1 MGPSF
6 VIERCEFLYK
16 QQWRHRTFK
25 GLVTFLTGPAG
36 SGKSTGAE
44 SLLYALGLTRGT
56 VMPEVRQCDLI
67 RLVFRVAGTRW
78 RASRSGRSPGGQVIF
93 NNLSDSAEPERS
105 FPVQA
110 SKAGEVSASD
120 FVLKLFGI
128 PPMRSGAVSLNL
140 SHVYRVM
147 ALGQATIATEYLG
160 GLSKA
165 ERVLLFE
172 ALLGLRDV
180 ELDRLENAADDAD
193 HRYGKAKRLLNQF
206 NKLRETGVLAD
217 PEAVRAQHAA
227 TTRAHQDT
235 VRQWDEA
242 NAAYGL
248 AAGEYGRLHAM
259 FEVADKERATARQ
272 RADEAAALL
281 RAAAE
286 EQGRAHGR
294 LNALK
299 DAAAE
304 KGVKDCPD
312 CGQSLPER
320 DAGLCPVC
328 GQACAPDSG
337 HDERRQEQLARAQAE
352 LDRAVMIRGKREE
365 TARVAAGAAARADS
379 AARAALTARDAYDKQ
394 TLAPQRTKVH
404 ELEKTA
410 HGLSK
415 EIEQLAVRLE
425 EAGYIAAQER
435 EVRAREEERKAA
447 FRDRDAARTAREQ
460 RRKELLHRWSELFLA
475 RVREIDP
482 SKSIAAI
489 DAEDFTT
496 LVDGKAFEDSSVAGG
511 PKTITNIA
519 VLLSLRDLARE
530 EPAVTVPPFLL
541 IDSPLS
547 GFGAQGLD
555 EQTSSRLLKALI
567 VAADDPSPDG
577 FACQIITV
585 TNDPMPQAYPGV
597 REIRLSPEHRY
608 FDHAPLLEEPITS

>member
-6 VIERCEFLYK
+6 VIERFEFFYK
-16 QQWRHRTFK
+16 NEWRFRAFK

-36 SGKSTGAE
+36 SGKSSGAE
-44 SLLYALGLTRGT
+44 SLLYALGLTKST
-56 VMPEVRQCDLI
+56 VMPEVRRCDVV

-78 RASRSGRSPGGQVIF
+78 QASRSGRSSGGQVIF
-93 NNLSDSAEPERS
+93 ENLSSSTEPDRS

-110 SKAGEVSASD
+110 AKAGETSASD
-120 FVLKLFGI
+120 FILELFGI
-128 PPMRSGAVSLNL
+128 QPMRSGAVTLNL

-147 ALGQATIATEYLG
+147 TLGQATIATEYLG
-160 GLSKA
+160 GLGKA

-172 ALLGLRDV
+172 VLLGLRDA
-180 ELDRLENAADDAD
+180 ELDRLENAGSDAD
-193 HRYGKAKRLLNQF
+193 SRYNKAKRLLNQF
-206 NKLRETGVLAD
+206 TKLRETGVLAD

-227 TTRAHQDT
+227 KMQAHQDT
-235 VRQWDEA
+235 TRRWDEA
-242 NAAYGL
+242 NGAYSVM
-248 AAGEYGRLHAM
+248 AGEHGRLNAVYG
-259 FEVADKERATARQ
+259 VADKDRSRAR
-272 RADEAAALL
+272 RKADEAAALL
-281 RAAAE
+281 RTAAE
-286 EQGRAHGR
+286 GQGRAQGH
-294 LNALK
+294 LNGLH
-299 DAAAE
+299 AAAA
-304 KGVKDCPD
+304 KKDPED
-312 CGQSLPER
+312 CSRCGHVLPER
-320 DAGLCPVC
+320 NPGLCRQC
-328 GQACAPDSG
+328 GQACAQESG
-337 HDERRQEQLARAQAE
+337 HDERRQEALARAQAE
-352 LDRAVMIRGKREE
+352 LDRATMIRAKREE
-365 TARVAAGAAARADS
+365 TARAAADAATGAES
-379 AARAALTARDAYDKQ
+379 AARAALNARDTYEKQ

-425 EAGYIAAQER
+425 EAGYIAVQER
-435 EVRAREEERKAA
+435 EVQAREQEKKTVL
-447 FRDRDAARTAREQ
+447 RDRDAARTAREQ

-482 SKSIAAI
+482 SKNIATI

-511 PKTITNIA
+511 PKTVTNIA

-530 EPAVTVPPFLL
+530 EPTVTVPPFLL

-555 EQTSSRLLKALI
+555 EQISTRLLKALI
-567 VAADDPSPDG
+567 TAADDPSPDG

-585 TNDPMPQAYPGV
+585 TNDPLPQAHSGV

-608 FDHAPLLEEPITS
+608 FDHAPLIDGPLSA